1 MTDEHG
7 AGAERAP
14 ERIWIDPQ
22 GLFSAMS
29 KNVRLR
35 WPLYGAEEERVPDA
49 VEYVRVD
56 VADLSRAP
64 AVSDDLRICMDAEQA
79 ILDGNLSEEH
89 SRAPALAEECE
100 RLSVPD
106 GLRDR
111 VGVLREWLKL
121 RDDLPAYPYQVVT
134 ECADFLAALQTSNG
148 DRT

>member
-1 MTDEHG
+1 MTNPSSDHV

-14 ERIWIDPQ
+14 ERIWVDPQ

-64 AVSDDLRICMDAEQA
+64 A
-79 ILDGNLSEEH
+79 
-89 SRAPALAEECE
+89 LAEECE
-100 RLSVPD
+100 RLKRELAEVDALIEQYGIDTVGTGS
-106 GLRDR
+106 GQTKKEDR
-111 VGVLREWLKL
+111 RVS
-121 RDDLPAYPYQVVT
+121 DLVEMCCQRHNNRI
-134 ECADFLAALQTSNG
+134 LAASKG
-148 DRT
+148 DTDASL